1 MTALELKFPPDH
13 PAGPGHFPG
22 NPIIP
27 GACLLDE
34 TLRTIG
40 AALGHSPTPCRIG
53 AVKFFHPVRPG
64 DRVAIE
70 FEHTGEGGVTFS
82 CAVGDTKVM
91 AGQVTWDSTR

>member
-1 MTALELKFPPDH
+1 MTALELQFAADH

-34 TLRTIG
+34 TLRAIG
-40 AALGHSPTPCRIG
+40 AALGRSLAPCRIS

-64 DRVAIE
+64 DRVAVE
-70 FEHTGEGGVTFS
+70 FDHAGEDGVTFI
-82 CAVGDTKVM
+82 CTVGGTKVM
-91 AGQVTWDSTR
+91 AGQVSW